1 MGHTK
6 GRLCPLGCA
15 SQSHVRPVWVF
26 SGSAL
31 ERAGDDVACPGQ
43 SGERGPRSQLRVES
57 QPRDSG
63 EKCACSASGPSPAG
77 GWLPGPREGL
87 LPFPPEGR
95 LSPLWPQPP
104 LPPPAPRSML
114 CLLRQ
119 KRRPG
124 SGHAGR
130 ATWNMPRSPVSQ
142 VPAHLNGEN
151 CTIKKELP
159 SHFSGMRRCVHVN
172 VDIRTTVPLK
182 KRRTGRVGRTRGHW
196 APHTR
201 DVTRAVWPP
210 WTAWLR

>member
-31 ERAGDDVACPGQ
+31 ERAGDDVASPGQ
-43 SGERGPRSQLRVES
+43 RRKRPEEPAARGKSAQGLWGEVCLLCQRPLACGGLAPR
-57 QPRDSG
+57 
-63 EKCACSASGPSPAG
+63 AAG
-77 GWLPGPREGL
+77 GFAPLPSR
-87 LPFPPEGR
+87 R
-95 LSPLWPQPP
+95 TP
-104 LPPPAPRSML
+104 LPPLSPAPSPSPSPRSML

-124 SGHAGR
+124 SGHTGR
-130 ATWNMPRSPVSQ
+130 TTWNTPRSPVSQ

-151 CTIKKELP
+151 CTIKKESP

-172 VDIRTTVPLK
+172 ADIRTTVPLK
-182 KRRTGRVGRTRGHW
+182 KRRTGGVGRMRGHW
-196 APHTR
+196 APHA

-210 WTAWLR
+210 